1 MDDIKPKAIY
11 KRVVAELN
19 LDDTD
24 AFTRAVAA
32 MCALAEAHQET
43 MASLERCQSKI
54 HEHESALSQA
64 REEGRREGMREAAD
78 ICEKV
83 LGKRERNPY
92 IDRSAYESACDDCM
106 DAITRAAEGK

>member
-1 MDDIKPKAIY
+1 MTDIKP
-11 KRVVAELN
+11 V
-19 LDDTD
+19 
-24 AFTRAVAA
+24 AVATA
-32 MCALAEAHQET
+32 AVDPVYQGT
-43 MASLERCQSKI
+43 VKWIRCLQPI
-54 HEHESALSQA
+54 PMNTNLYPESALAQA

-106 DAITRAAEGK
+106 DEITRAAEGK